1 MTQAAYEH
9 NGKTISSAQFYAI
22 ACDPRRSVAI
32 EACAGAGKT
41 WMLVSRMLRA
51 LLEDD
56 ACLPH
61 EILAITFTKKAAGEM
76 RLRLQEWLAEFAS
89 APLEK
94 LEDEL
99 VLRGMSPQAANHKR
113 EVLQNLYKTLLGKGR
128 GVQIRTFHGWFAA
141 LLRTAPLSVLEDLN
155 LPANYQ
161 LLEDDKLAVPGVW
174 RRFFATLL
182 QEPAARQDFE
192 DLVAEYGRS
201 QALKALEEALS
212 KRVEFVLAD
221 ANGAVESSVPHFSQ
235 FYSEFAGLVSLDE
248 VIENSQIHRQIF
260 FDAAKVLGSA
270 TQKTFNAKG
279 VELEKAVTDK
289 KLGDILTALLTDYGQ
304 GTPRKFNAA
313 LSSNDFVSKA
323 QELALRLQSA
333 LVQQA
338 AWLHQQR
345 MTRLTRL
352 LNAEFAALKRERGW
366 VDMNDVER
374 AAQHMLSDVELSG
387 WVQERLD
394 ARVKHL
400 MIDEFQDTSPL
411 QWQALYAWLSGYAGA
426 GNSSGSA
433 SGGAPSVFIVG
444 DPKQSIYRFRRA
456 EPQVFLAAQ
465 AFVVDG
471 LAGDLLSCDHTRR
484 NATQVIATVNTVMQ
498 SAQAAGEYQD
508 FRDHS
513 TQMTDAGTVQRLPPI
528 ARDAVIKASSEGV
541 APVWRDSLTA
551 PRVIFE
557 EKLITLECRQ
567 AAQFI
572 ASFRAQQAALALQ
585 DGKKPKEIM
594 VLARRRARLSVMQEE
609 LQKLGIASQQPDKS
623 ELADAPEVQDVIA
636 LLDALVSTTHD
647 LSLARA
653 LKSPLFNVDDAALV
667 ELALLQRAEPV
678 EEAASKRISW
688 YDLLQNSELLSQDL
702 HRPGPILARWKNWL
716 DELPP
721 HDALDA
727 IFHDG
732 DVLARFARASPPTLR
747 PRVLANLKALL
758 SAALDIN
765 AARYATPYAFVRAMK
780 SGRSKSGESGMV
792 DVTQTVKAPVH
803 SDQDSDGHA
812 VKLLTIHGAKGL
824 EAELVLILDT
834 DALPSKAAT
843 MGVLVDWPG
852 ESQAPTSFVFLASE
866 SRPAPSVV
874 DAFAVELAAR
884 KREELNALYV
894 AMTRAKQQ
902 LVISSVEP
910 YREPGV
916 TWWQRLQELM
926 PLTQALMP
934 FTSELPAL
942 LLPPDGANG
951 SKPEVA
957 ESVASADSEKIGL
970 LVLPEIKK
978 AINMPLAGVNYASK
992 ATYLIA
998 DEEFPAALESPES
1011 RMGQAMH
1018 RLLQRMPAQTAVTIE
1033 GLARIASDQ
1042 RFESASVK
1050 AVALEFTLS
1059 PAQADQA
1066 VAMAQRIVAGE
1077 GAWSWHP
1084 GLIDWQGNEVE
1095 LFANG
1100 QLLRLDRLVRRVD
1113 TGHWWVLDYKSES
1126 QPQHKPELVA
1136 QLQAYREAVQ
1146 ASQTGAVVKAAFL
1159 TGSGQMVEV
1168 SGCDL

>member
-9 NGKTISSAQFYAI
+9 NGRPISSAQFYAI

-51 LLEDD
+51 LLQDD
-56 ACLPH
+56 STQPH

-113 EVLQNLYKTLLGKGR
+113 EVLQNLYTTLLGKGR

-141 LLRTAPLSVLEDLN
+141 LLRTAPLSVLENLN

-182 QEPAARQDFE
+182 ASPAARQDFE
-192 DLVAEYGRS
+192 DLVAQYGRS

-221 ANGAVESSVPHFSQ
+221 QNGVLESSVPRFGQ
-235 FYSEFAGLVSLDE
+235 LYPALADVETPAAALDTAMARQNWLVWARELGAEKLKTPQAAAQAIIAAYEFPAGLARLM
-248 VIENSQIHRQIF
+248 
-260 FDAAKVLGSA
+260 
-270 TQKTFNAKG
+270 
-279 VELEKAVTDK
+279 
-289 KLGDILTALLTDYGQ
+289 
-304 GTPRKFNAA
+304 
-313 LSSNDFVSKA
+313 
-323 QELALRLQSA
+323 ALRKAFFVATEDRLTQHLLKYPA
-333 LVQQA
+333 AQQA
-338 AWLHQQR
+338 EMALKTLCSAQAQHVAWLHQQR

-374 AAQHMLSDVELSG
+374 AAQYMLSDVELSG

-465 AFVVDG
+465 AFVVEG

-498 SAQAAGEYQD
+498 SAQAAGEYPD

-572 ASFRAQQAALALQ
+572 AQQLQ
-585 DGKKPKEIM
+585 QGKKPKEIM
-594 VLARRRARLSVMQEE
+594 VLARKRARLSVMQEE
-609 LQKLGIASQQPDKS
+609 LQTLGIASQQPDKS

-667 ELALLQRAEPV
+667 ELALLQRADP
-678 EEAASKRISW
+678 AKDPASKRNSW
-688 YDLLQNSELLSQDL
+688 YDLLQNSELLRQDL
-702 HRPGPILARWKNWL
+702 RRLGPVLARWKGWL

-732 DVLARFARASPPTLR
+732 DVLARFASAAPPTLR
-747 PRVLANLKALL
+747 PSVLANLRALL

-792 DVTQTVKAPVH
+792 DVTQTVKAPAQN
-803 SDQDSDGHA
+803 DDNA

-834 DALPSKAAT
+834 DALPTKAAT

-852 ESQAPTSFVFLASE
+852 EAQAPTSFVFLASE

-910 YREPGV
+910 YRESGM
-916 TWWQRLQELM
+916 TWWQRLEPLM
-926 PLTQALMP
+926 PP
-934 FTSELPAL
+934 L
-942 LLPPDGANG
+942 LLPIEEADGLQPEEAG
-951 SKPEVA
+951 SA
-957 ESVASADSEKIGL
+957 KIEL
-970 LVLPEIKK
+970 LVLPELNDV
-978 AINMPLAGVNYASK
+978 INMPLAGVKYASQ
-992 ATYLIA
+992 AIDLIA
-998 DEEFPAALESPES
+998 NKEFPAPLESPES

-1018 RLLQRMPAQTAVTIE
+1018 RLLQRMPVQMDAKTV
-1033 GLARIASDQ
+1033 GDQ
-1042 RFESASVK
+1042 RFESASIK
-1050 AVALEFTLS
+1050 AVALEFALS

-1066 VAMAQRIVAGE
+1066 EAMAQRIVAGE

-1084 GLIDWQGNEVE
+1084 GLIDWHGNEVE

-1136 QLQAYREAVQ
+1136 QLQAYRTAVQ

-1168 SGCDL
+1168 SDRDL